1 MTIVMNEGRART
13 MDFTANDVG
22 FVPRVAGHYI
32 ENTGDTDA
40 VFLEMFKA
48 PQFVDISLNNWLRH
62 LPPEMVT
69 AHLNIAPD
77 LIARIPAEK
86 ELVLAG

>member
-1 MTIVMNEGRART
+1 
-13 MDFTANDVG
+13 MDFNANDVG

-48 PQFVDISLNNWLRH
+48 DQFVDVSLNNWIRR
-62 LPPEMVT
+62 LPPEAVT
-69 AHLNIAPD
+69 AHMNLDPG
-77 LIARIPAEK
+77 LIAKIPSEK
-86 ELVLAG
+86 ELVIAG